1 MSLSDPIPP
10 PPPDDEFSRMV
21 EGALNSDDFSLTE
34 NRRAAALKAFTD
46 AAQEGGGQR
55 RRAVHR
61 VCWLAAGAAAAACV
75 ALWFS
80 GAFSGS
86 PATRR
91 DEVSK
96 DSQRTQTA
104 SGEQLA
110 QTNLR
115 LAVLSEQISLA
126 EHQLIWLRA
135 TEGKRPPN

>member
-1 MSLSDPIPP
+1 
-10 PPPDDEFSRMV
+10 MV

-34 NRRAAALKAFTD
+34 NRRAAVLKAFTD
-46 AAQEGGGQR
+46 AAEAGGGQR

-61 VCWLAAGAAAAACV
+61 VCWLAAGAATAACV
-75 ALWFS
+75 VLWLS

-86 PATRR
+86 PTPHR
-91 DEVSK
+91 DEVTK
-96 DSQRTQTA
+96 DFPRTQTA

-115 LAVLSEQISLA
+115 LAMLSEQLSLA

-135 TEGKRPPN
+135 TEGKHPSN